1 MSFRPTPWS
10 LASLLAALAMLGPFS
25 IDMYL
30 PAFGAIGQDLRASPL
45 AMQQTLSAYLFAFAL
60 MMLWHGALSD
70 ALGRRPVI
78 LANLVIYAVGTL
90 ACAIAGNIESLWLAR
105 AAQGISAGAGIVV
118 GRAII
123 RDHYHGA
130 DAQRVMSRITLMFS
144 IAPVLAPVLGGA
156 ILAAAGWRALFWV
169 LLAMVG
175 GLFAWSLRA
184 LPESLP
190 KEARQSLHPR
200 ALGRNY
206 RTVLLRGDFLLLALV
221 PASNFCGF
229 FVYIASAPVFVVE
242 LLGRSAQGFAWLFL
256 PMIGGIIIGATLS
269 GRLAGRLS
277 PQRTVRLAYLLMAA
291 GVVLNFGVSWLFP
304 GALPWTVLPIMIF
317 TAGTSLAQPS
327 LTLLLLDLFPAVRG
341 MTSSLQ
347 GFLQFALSGVVA
359 GTVAPVVSHSLLTL
373 AATMGAFATASIG
386 LWSLYERR
394 NRHPSS
400 PVIQDP

>member
-1 MSFRPTPWS
+1 MTVRPTPWS
-10 LASLLAALAMLGPFS
+10 LATLLAALAMLGPFS

-30 PAFGAIGQDLRASPL
+30 PAFAAIGQDLRASPL

-78 LANLVIYAVGTL
+78 LANLVVYAVGTL
-90 ACAIAGNIESLWLAR
+90 GCAIAGNIESLWLAR

-169 LLAMVG
+169 LLVMVA
-175 GLFAWSLRA
+175 GLLAWSLRA

-190 KEARQSLHPR
+190 ASARQSLHPR

-206 RTVLLRGDFLLLALV
+206 RAVLLRGDFLLLALV

-229 FVYIASAPVFVVE
+229 FVYVASAPTFVVE

-256 PMIGGIIIGATLS
+256 PMIGGIVAGATLS

-277 PQRTVRLAYLLMAA
+277 PQRTVRIAYSLMAT
-291 GVVLNFGVSWLFP
+291 GVVLNLLISWLLP
-304 GALPWTVLPIMIF
+304 GTLPWTVLPIMIF

-327 LTLLLLDLFPAVRG
+327 VTLLLLDLFPAVRG

-347 GFLQFALSGVVA
+347 GFLQFTLSGIVA
-359 GTVAPVVSHSLLTL
+359 GTVAPIVSHSLPSL
-373 AATMGAFATASIG
+373 AATMAAFALASSV
-386 LWSLYERR
+386 LWFVYERR
-394 NRHPSS
+394 NQHP
-400 PVIQDP
+400 PVSQDP